1 MKNKQKCAVYDIM
14 KCLTIAENPKAQVE
28 TVAIQ

>member
-1 MKNKQKCAVYDIM
+1 MKNKQKCAAYDIM
-14 KCLTIAENPKAQVE
+14 KRPTIAENPKAQVE